1 MKNYKGLVVV
11 VQQLQPML
19 QVAKEQT
26 VDLLVQRVEAA
37 VAVGSSS
44 AAKYFFAAVLA
55 VVLPFDVG
63 WNCKSFVKDHN
74 AAYAC

>member
-26 VDLLVQRVEAA
+26 VDLLVQKVEAA
-37 VAVGSSS
+37 VVGSFFV
-44 AAKYFFAAVLA
+44 ANYFFAAVLG

-63 WNCKSFVKDHN
+63 WNCTSFVKDHN

>member
-1 MKNYKGLVVV
+1 MKNCKGLVIV
-11 VQQLQPML
+11 VQKLQLML
-19 QVAKEQT
+19 QVAKAQT
-26 VDLLVQRVEAA
+26 VDLLVQKVEAA
-37 VAVGSSS
+37 VVGSFF
-44 AAKYFFAAVLA
+44 AANYFFAAVRA